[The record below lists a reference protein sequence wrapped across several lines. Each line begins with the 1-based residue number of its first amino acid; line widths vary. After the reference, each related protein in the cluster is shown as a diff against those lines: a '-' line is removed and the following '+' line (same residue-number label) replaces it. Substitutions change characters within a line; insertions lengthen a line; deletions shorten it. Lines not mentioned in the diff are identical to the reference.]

1 MDWYTTLVLYFL
13 ALYYYFGSEF
23 DKYYTVRQLLKKINR
38 AALECSVAI
47 TEENALKSVTDN
59 DVDGLAEAIELLNDV
74 YEELYNKVF
83 EESEEE

>member
-1 MDWYTTLVLYFL
+1 
-13 ALYYYFGSEF
+13 
-23 DKYYTVRQLLKKINR
+23 VRQLLKKINR
-38 AALECSVAI
+38 TALECSVAI

-59 DVDGLAEAIELLNDV
+59 DVDGLAEAIELLNDI